1 MYGRGN
7 CQRELTAVLIL
18 SDGRKDVKLEHLQVT
33 IEFDELRELRD
44 KLERA
49 DKCLDRIYN
58 IIMTQSGEDS
68 HGNVGSRQRWLEA
81 IFNETRTALGEAGY
95 AVYTAPFA
103 LPIMPGLTAEG
114 EADIEGIQMPDF
126 VRDRA

>member
-7 CQRELTAVLIL
+7 CQRKSTAVFIL
-18 SDGRKDVKLEHLQVT
+18 TDGRKEVKLEHLQVT

-58 IIMTQSGEDS
+58 SIMTQCGEDS
-68 HGNVGSRQRWLEA
+68 HGNVGNRQRWLESVY
-81 IFNETRTALGEAGY
+81 NETKTALGEAGY
-95 AVYTAPFA
+95 AVYTTPFT
-103 LPIMPGLTAEG
+103 LPAMPGLTEDG
-114 EADIEGIQMPDF
+114 EADFDGIQMPDF
-126 VRDRA
+126 VRARP